1 MNWRKCLQ
9 DSPNVPRSGLWLLI
23 LASLVLC
30 HTTLVAQ
37 ESAVYFLN
45 HADTLLGKTIEGED
59 ARELIGHV
67 DITQGNVRMFCD
79 RATQFLRSGIVKLD
93 GNVVVKEDSTVLHAP
108 RGVYHRAGRWAEG
121 FDGVQLD
128 DGKVRLTSRYGKYQF
143 DSREGFFTDS
153 VRVADSASIV
163 LSDSLTYYRTS
174 NRSLSTG
181 HVHVLSPA
189 DNMEITGGRLEHD
202 QRTQFSRMTVNPVL
216 IQIDT
221 SGGAIPDTLVVK
233 SLIMEAY
240 RDSSK
245 RMLAI
250 DSVHLAGREIAGL
263 SGYAEFFS
271 RGDSIIL
278 RRAPVVWY
286 QDTQV
291 SGDSLHIYLLRRK
304 LHRVSVSGNAVAV
317 SQSDSLHPGKYDQM
331 IGETMHMVFEE
342 QALRSIVVNT
352 QAIGLYHLYDDT
364 TANGLNK
371 ISGDKIEMKFSEKKL
386 NSITV
391 VGGVEGQYF
400 PENLV
405 FGKEEEYAIPGARWR
420 SDRPR
425 QLRDANGILTVQ

>member
-1 MNWRKCLQ
+1 
-9 DSPNVPRSGLWLLI
+9 
-23 LASLVLC
+23 
-30 HTTLVAQ
+30 
-37 ESAVYFLN
+37 
-45 HADTLLGKTIEGED
+45 
-59 ARELIGHV
+59 
-67 DITQGNVRMFCD
+67 
-79 RATQFLRSGIVKLD
+79 
-93 GNVVVKEDSTVLHAP
+93 
-108 RGVYHRAGRWAEG
+108 
-121 FDGVQLD
+121 
-128 DGKVRLTSRYGKYQF
+128 
-143 DSREGFFTDS
+143 
-153 VRVADSASIV
+153 
-163 LSDSLTYYRTS
+163 
-174 NRSLSTG
+174 
-181 HVHVLSPA
+181 
-189 DNMEITGGRLEHD
+189 MEITGGRLEHD